1 MRDIWFT
8 FLTHHS
14 VQFLMLSTVL
24 CFAAVSLLDVWSY
37 WPFALLVVVI
47 APFYEWVAHK
57 YTLHLPLKQEAS
69 FIRRYQIRLH
79 HGHHAEPERRDL
91 QFAPASA
98 IFLMFVQFYLSY
110 ALVAWLFG
118 VNGWEAAFVPCL
130 ASLVYYLA
138 YEWIHLAH
146 HTLSYKPL
154 TSWGRNMRQAHMLHH
169 FHNEN
174 FNWGITNGLGD
185 KVLGTWK
192 DIDDVPR
199 SPTAKSIAGYQ
210 H

>member
-1 MRDIWFT
+1 MRNIWYT
-8 FLTHHS
+8 YLTHSS
-14 VQFLMLSTVL
+14 VQLLMVSTVL
-24 CFAAVSLLDVWSY
+24 CAIAVSVLDVWSY
-37 WPFALLVVVI
+37 WPLSLMVVGI

-57 YTLHLPLKQEAS
+57 YTLHLPLKQEAG
-69 FIRRYQIRLH
+69 FIQNYQIRLH

-110 ALVAWLFG
+110 ALFAWLFDA
-118 VNGWEAAFVPCL
+118 NGWKVAFVPCL
-130 ASLVYYLA
+130 ASFVYYLA

-146 HTLSYKPL
+146 HTSSYKPL
-154 TSWGRNMRQAHMLHH
+154 TAWGRRMREAHMRHH

-174 FNWGITNGLGD
+174 YNWGITNGLGD
-185 KVLGTWK
+185 RVLGTWK